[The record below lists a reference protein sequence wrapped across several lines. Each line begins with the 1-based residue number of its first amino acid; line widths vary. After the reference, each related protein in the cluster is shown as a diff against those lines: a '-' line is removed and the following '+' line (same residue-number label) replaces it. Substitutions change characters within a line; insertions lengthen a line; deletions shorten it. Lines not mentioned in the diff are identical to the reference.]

1 MSEHYKAGMKASS
14 FLKIG
19 VNKNLQNIVL
29 KKTCIYYIYIIKR
42 NTQGLVSIFILLLCV
57 LEDKVW
63 KYTQQKYFRAGIRQ
77 EWRRPAFWEL
87 ASISKYLLYVTY
99 WIHFIVICGCS
110 LYNFNPTW
118 RTPIFKKL
126 DAFIPALSLLDLLF
140 HLCCFT
146 AVFHTTYSIDEKVIP
161 TPVCFFL
168 LYIYIVNVCFF
179 FEWHIFYKFSLTPI
193 FKKLAAF
200 IPALSLLG
208 KNVYRLFFHLHIPYA
223 NTSNRRF
230 VIPTPVCFFLLYYI
244 YIVNVCLFE

>member
-1 MSEHYKAGMKASS
+1 MKASS

-42 NTQGLVSIFILLLCV
+42 NTQGLVSISILLLCV

-161 TPVCFFL
+161 TPVCFFF
-168 LYIYIVNVCFF
+168 LYIYSKCMFF
-179 FEWHIFYKFSLTPI
+179 WVTYFLQIFTNANFQKAGRLHSCLIMLGNSFLISFLFYGSH
-193 FKKLAAF
+193 KKQTRSKTRCTNPCVFLF
-200 IPALSLLG
+200 I
-208 KNVYRLFFHLHIPYA
+208 I
-223 NTSNRRF
+223 
-230 VIPTPVCFFLLYYI
+230 LYY
-244 YIVNVCLFE
+244 